1 MKDHAFR
8 CASISEE
15 GYYHTIQVPE
25 QGHVQCSCMGASWCS
40 HIEATLVAGERFM
53 VHPDDRIIADQA
65 QILAK
70 GRIGPTKDWK
80 SNWRGHRKW
89 RGLPPR
95 QSQAQRLMRLGNP
108 VVSIEGRQSLR
119 RQAIEIANDHEWY
132 VNPRPSIGV
141 LVHVVENKDSN
152 SIAAEHA
159 RKLGL
164 MIATHEEWKTIV
176 LIGNSLHSHI
186 EGLLKEGK

>member
-1 MKDHAFR
+1 
-8 CASISEE
+8 
-15 GYYHTIQVPE
+15 
-25 QGHVQCSCMGASWCS
+25 MGASWCS